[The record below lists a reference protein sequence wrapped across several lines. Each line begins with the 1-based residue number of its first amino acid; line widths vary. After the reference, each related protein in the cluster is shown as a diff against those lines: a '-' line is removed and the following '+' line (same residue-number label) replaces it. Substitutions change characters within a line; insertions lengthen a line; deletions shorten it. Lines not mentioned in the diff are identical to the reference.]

1 MTDPVDTLHLPPPE
15 YTASDDPLTNLSTIR
30 NRVDSLSHILSNS
43 VNGTAPISIDQSNT
57 ISAELTAAIHS
68 VVINGAALLTAA
80 TSSSPT
86 HVDGDDLEIVEL
98 DLMELTAE
106 HSHTCQVC
114 GKGFKRDA
122 NLRMHMRAHGD
133 KYKNIESLS
142 KPDKHKYSD
151 IYGRNTRFSC
161 PYAGCIRNKR
171 HKEFRPLKS
180 VICVKNHF
188 KRSHCP
194 KKFPCLRCKKKR
206 FSVLADLKCHMK
218 NCVAATAVV
227 VVEVEE
233 ETSKCSCGRMFSRK
247 DELFEHMSL
256 FEGHMPVAEDNN
268 KFDVLEEVQD
278 DFGFG
283 LIEGDQCLQ
292 DMDCLWSSFEEEGL
306 LRF

>member
-1 MTDPVDTLHLPPPE
+1 MTDPINTLHLPPPE
-15 YTASDDPLTNLSTIR
+15 YTASDDPLTNLTAIR

-43 VNGTAPISIDQSNT
+43 VNGTAPISINQSNS
-57 ISAELTAAIHS
+57 ISAELSSAIHA
-68 VVINGAALLTAA
+68 VVINGAALLT
-80 TSSSPT
+80 TSSSST

-98 DLMELTAE
+98 DVMELTAE

-133 KYKNIESLS
+133 KYKTMESLS
-142 KPDKHKYSD
+142 KPDKHKHSD

-171 HKEFRPLKS
+171 HQEFRPLKS

-194 KKFPCLRCKKKR
+194 KKFPCLGCKKKQ

-227 VVEVEE
+227 VAEE
-233 ETSKCSCGRMFSRK
+233 ESCKCSCGRMFSRK

-256 FEGHMPVAEDNN
+256 FEGHMPVAEDDN
-268 KFDVLEEVQD
+268 KFDVVEEEQD

-292 DMDCLWSSFEEEGL
+292 DMDYLWSSYEKEL
-306 LRF
+306 LHF

>member
-194 KKFPCLRCKKKR
+194 KKFPCLRW
-206 FSVLADLKCHMK
+206 
-218 NCVAATAVV
+218 
-227 VVEVEE
+227 
-233 ETSKCSCGRMFSRK
+233 
-247 DELFEHMSL
+247 
-256 FEGHMPVAEDNN
+256 HMPVAEDNN